1 MNSIMDSKMDFP
13 ISLLSTEMDFQI
25 KVQMVNFPSLFVEL
39 LFLPPILVFL
49 LLYFKVNHL
58 ILFEALL
65 ISRLVS

>member
-1 MNSIMDSKMDFP
+1 MNSIMDLKMDFP

-25 KVQMVNFPSLFVEL
+25 KVQMVNFPSLFVQL
-39 LFLPPILVFL
+39 LFLPLILVFL